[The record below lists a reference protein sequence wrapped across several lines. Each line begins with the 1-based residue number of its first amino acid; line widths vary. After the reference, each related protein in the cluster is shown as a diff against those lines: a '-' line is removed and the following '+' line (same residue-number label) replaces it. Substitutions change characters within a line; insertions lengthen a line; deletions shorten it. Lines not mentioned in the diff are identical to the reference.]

1 MLFLNYDIY
10 LCVASRNRFLSGLL
24 LSIAPAKSVVPHLQ
38 TVFQADAAHMNFG
51 KYTLYSCYGITA
63 NCNAFLVAIG
73 ILFGN
78 EDKHGWD
85 LFWKFAVKHH
95 PSLNDNR
102 ITIITDQQK
111 GITESLQGVLPKAV
125 NFFCSFHRRQ
135 NILQYVK
142 GGKSD
147 YSCHWFYNVLVGC
160 GSMSMIDRKRH
171 DIEEF
176 MDEKALR
183 YLGLVNDHQQYPA
196 ARVQFGLDQGAEV
209 CMFQRSLASTA
220 ESMNA
225 AHKGVRDRTA
235 VDPINSLLLLLK
247 LEARR

>member
-1 MLFLNYDIY
+1 
-10 LCVASRNRFLSGLL
+10 
-24 LSIAPAKSVVPHLQ
+24 
-38 TVFQADAAHMNFG
+38 
-51 KYTLYSCYGITA
+51 
-63 NCNAFLVAIG
+63 
-73 ILFGN
+73 
-78 EDKHGWD
+78 
-85 LFWKFAVKHH
+85 
-95 PSLNDNR
+95 
-102 ITIITDQQK
+102 
-111 GITESLQGVLPKAV
+111 
-125 NFFCSFHRRQ
+125 
-135 NILQYVK
+135 
-142 GGKSD
+142 
-147 YSCHWFYNVLVGC
+147 
-160 GSMSMIDRKRH
+160 MSMIDRKRH

-209 CMFQRSLASTA
+209 CMFQRSSASTA